1 MECPFNP
8 IFLIRTTKSTKK
20 QIIPKLDLIN
30 FNVNKLVLYI
40 HSDWQLIYLHS
51 WKTIVPKH
59 KFTLTFV
66 YMFLLCPSIICF
78 TYNQITIYKTRT
90 ENEQQFSC
98 HVNNVYEVELSKQL
112 AWIGRKK
119 RANTDYTMNESWINH
134 VKHVKVADCV
144 CIKSILSAVF
154 NPIHLDFTF
163 KPPTI
168 SVTFLTKRTTCDIAM
183 ICDGFSRR
191 LDWLYLSINKQMNTI
206 QNTSFFA
213 QAHALYTSTRLT
225 DLTDN
230 NIHEIRCVQQNKL
243 DWISL
248 LVRATVWY
256 IDV

>member
-1 MECPFNP
+1 M
-8 IFLIRTTKSTKK
+8 
-20 QIIPKLDLIN
+20 DLIN

-98 HVNNVYEVELSKQL
+98 HVNNVYELELSKQW

-144 CIKSILSAVF
+144 CIKSIPSA
-154 NPIHLDFTF
+154 
-163 KPPTI
+163 
-168 SVTFLTKRTTCDIAM
+168 FLIQ
-183 ICDGFSRR
+183 
-191 LDWLYLSINKQMNTI
+191 SI
-206 QNTSFFA
+206 
-213 QAHALYTSTRLT
+213 
-225 DLTDN
+225 
-230 NIHEIRCVQQNKL
+230 
-243 DWISL
+243 WISHS
-248 LVRATVWY
+248 TPDDFSNIFNSKNNMWY
-256 IDV
+256 RQWSAMVFASSWLIISIDQ